1 MGLKV
6 QGWVLL
12 IDTDRKR
19 LSFVSQMLLA
29 SAMRVSCA
37 ISVQVAAFFLKDYR
51 PDLILLHSS
60 LPDLL
65 DLIGSLKADPRLD
78 GVPLFLL
85 TTGGESAESLNQ
97 LFQAGIDDVILLP
110 PPVPFVLCNRVGRAI
125 EAASLSKHPPRIPVS
140 NSPAP
145 SVSPAEPPAPPAFP
159 QLEGISYEDAL
170 RNCGGEDILKTV
182 FQKFYESIEERS
194 EAIEGYVAQGDW
206 QNYRIAV
213 HSLKSSARLIG
224 ALSLSDAAKD
234 LEAAAK
240 EQRVEQIVSRTPIL
254 LDMYRSY
261 RWKLSPLFSSNE
273 SESDSQPVES
283 ALPLLSEKKFA
294 AACSDM
300 EECIG
305 GGDFTCADFI
315 VKAFEK
321 YYVPES
327 LRPFVLK
334 IRSEI
339 ANENQQDA
347 LALLAEIKSEI
358 ERRGKQDGYET

>member
-1 MGLKV
+1 MDIEV
-6 QGWVLL
+6 RGWVLL
-12 IDTDRKR
+12 VDTDRER
-19 LSFVSQMLLA
+19 LRFVSQMLLA
-29 SAMRVSCA
+29 SSIRVSCA

-60 LPDLL
+60 LPDLQN
-65 DLIGSLKADPRLD
+65 LIESLKADPHLD

-85 TTGGESAESLNQ
+85 TKGDESADSLN
-97 LFQAGIDDVILLP
+97 LFFQAGIDDLLQLP
-110 PPVPFVLCNRVGRAI
+110 PPVPFVLCNRVSRAI
-125 EAASLSKHPPRIPVS
+125 AAASLSKHQPRHLPV
-140 NSPAP
+140 
-145 SVSPAEPPAPPAFP
+145 EPPVPPVLPTEPPSSSAFP

-170 RNCGGEDILKTV
+170 RNCGGEDILRTV

-224 ALSLSDAAKD
+224 ALSLSDGAKD

-240 EQRVEQIVSRTPIL
+240 GLRVEQIVSRTPAL
-254 LDMYRSY
+254 LDLYRSY
-261 RWKLSPLFSSNE
+261 RWKLGPLFSKEE
-273 SESDSQPVES
+273 SESDGQPVES
-283 ALPLLSEKKFA
+283 NLPALTEMKFA
-294 AACSDM
+294 AACSDL

-315 VKAFEK
+315 IKALEK

-327 LRPFVLK
+327 LRPFVSK
-334 IRSEI
+334 IRTEV
-339 ANENQQDA
+339 ANQNQQDA
-347 LALLAEIKSEI
+347 LVLLSDIKSEI
-358 ERRGKQDGYET
+358 ERREKLDGYKT